1 LNEKH
6 LRDIISDY
14 FGLLSWSS
22 PARVNAEW
30 EDKTIR
36 VLDPISLL
44 ACKSE
49 LASKVSQVKTKDVT
63 HLNILLPCVR
73 SFLGELLMQ
82 VEHGELPTRDWLKV
96 TNQVLKLT
104 NTNRGLKLTR
114 KHEINWPETLP
125 LTEIAKSRDEKIGRF
140 REQQLD

>member
-1 LNEKH
+1 M
-6 LRDIISDY
+6 
-14 FGLLSWSS
+14 
-22 PARVNAEW
+22 
-30 EDKTIR
+30 
-36 VLDPISLL
+36 
-44 ACKSE
+44 
-49 LASKVSQVKTKDVT
+49 T